1 MASAM
6 TEPPSTGERSRL
18 YRWLGWAA
26 IAAALSLMAQA
37 REAAARQTPENLPIF
52 WAGTGGF
59 VALCLAIAAY
69 CWFPATHGLTAR
81 ILGLWGAAGAIFVI
95 VDAIQDGQWLALL
108 PALFFW
114 LPGSLWLVWRGA
126 AALGDRDP

>member
-1 MASAM
+1 M
-6 TEPPSTGERSRL
+6 TEPPSTGSRSRL

-26 IAAALSLMAQA
+26 IAAALSLILQA
-37 REAAARQTPENLPIF
+37 RDAAARQPSDNLAVF
-52 WAGTGGF
+52 WLGTGGF

-69 CWFPATHGLTAR
+69 CWYPATHGLTVR
-81 ILGLWGAAGAIFVI
+81 ILGLWGAAGAIFI
-95 VDAIQDGQWLALL
+95 IFGAIQDGQWLALL